1 MKVKLQDTKT
11 GIDLSK
17 LEVGVEYIFI
27 LRNGTKITDK
37 LQRREQDDIYPY
49 SVGWF
54 TAYMK
59 HGNYYLG
66 NRITG
71 LDIVKIKQKVKKTQ
85 I

>member
-27 LRNGTKITDK
+27 LRNGTTKITDK
-37 LQRREQDDIYPY
+37 LQRREKDDIYPY

-66 NRITG
+66 NSTG